1 MRAGAGATSRP
12 RRNGSSP
19 PAVGAMARTTVSNA
33 FDAEGKPIA
42 NTWQGIFPVYN
53 TNEDGYA
60 ATAPVGC
67 FKPNGYGLYDMIG
80 TCGSGRQT
88 GIARGTR
95 GRQRSIRVA
104 PNCTIWR

>member
-1 MRAGAGATSRP
+1 
-12 RRNGSSP
+12 
-19 PAVGAMARTTVSNA
+19 MARTTVSNA